1 MSDRVSST
9 LCEEDCER
17 AGPISAVDAADS
29 ERGIWGGLEKG
40 SEEGVEEDVWGISK
54 GDLGGD

>member
-1 MSDRVSST
+1 MTRESDST

-17 AGPISAVDAADS
+17 AGPISAVDAANPK
-29 ERGIWGGLEKG
+29 RGIWGGLEKR